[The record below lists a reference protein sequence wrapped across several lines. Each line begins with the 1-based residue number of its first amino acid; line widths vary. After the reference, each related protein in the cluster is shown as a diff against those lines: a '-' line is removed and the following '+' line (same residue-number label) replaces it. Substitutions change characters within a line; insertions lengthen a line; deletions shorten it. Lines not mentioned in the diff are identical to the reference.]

1 MKITDFK
8 IQKLETVTST
18 NDYLK
23 ALVKQGECKPIIV
36 IADTQTKGR
45 GTKNRSFVSDKG
57 GLYLS
62 ILLPP
67 CDTKF
72 ITPMTAVAVSDTV
85 EQLSNKIT
93 QIKWVNDIYLS
104 GKKLSGILCETVF
117 SPKLDKPYVIVGV
130 GLNLFKPKDDFNDEI
145 KDIAI
150 ALFEKENTAIK
161 QEFID
166 ALIGNFICYFNGLS
180 EKSFLEKYRTKNFI
194 LGKKVTVIM
203 GDQKTDALAVLVDD
217 DCRLV
222 VKFPDGSKKAVNSG
236 EVILKN
242 YAKRLKF

>member
-8 IQKLETVTST
+8 FKKLETVSST

-23 ALVKQGECKPIIV
+23 NLVKQGECTPTIV
-36 IADTQTKGR
+36 IADSQTKGR
-45 GTKNRSFVSDKG
+45 GTKNRSFISEKG

-67 CDTKF
+67 CDPQF

-85 EQLSNKIT
+85 EQICGKIT

-117 SPKLDKPYVIVGV
+117 SMNSDQPYIIVGI
-130 GLNLFKPKDDFNDEI
+130 GINLFKPKGDFKEEI
-145 KDIAI
+145 KDVVISVFDDENAEI
-150 ALFEKENTAIK
+150 KEKFIK
-161 QEFID
+161 I
-166 ALIGNFICYFNGLS
+166 LIEKFLYYFDRL
-180 EKSFLEKYRTKNFI
+180 EKKSFLEKYRNKNFI
-194 LGKKVTVIM
+194 LGKQVTVIANNN
-203 GDQKTDALAVLVDD
+203 KTDATAFSIDD

-222 VKFPDGSKKAVNSG
+222 VRFIDGSEKALNSG
-236 EVILKN
+236 DVILK
-242 YAKRLKF
+242 K